1 MVVVTIVVKLRF
13 YGVSSVVVVVVVVE
27 VVLILFSDL
36 IRRIDSG

>member
-13 YGVSSVVVVVVVVE
+13 YGVSLVDVVVVE
-27 VVLILFSDL
+27 VVLIVFSDL